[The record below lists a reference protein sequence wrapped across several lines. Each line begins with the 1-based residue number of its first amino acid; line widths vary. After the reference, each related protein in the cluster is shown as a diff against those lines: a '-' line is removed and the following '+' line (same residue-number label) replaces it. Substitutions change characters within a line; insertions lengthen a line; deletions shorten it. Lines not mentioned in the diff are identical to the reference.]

1 MLAGCALVA
10 SDTEADGHIP
20 PDFQGNRS
28 PRANS
33 NLRGAIAG
41 LTRSATTDD
50 LARLY
55 LAAIQAVA
63 YGTRHIVEVMSARG
77 YEIKRIMACGGG
89 MKNPVF
95 LREHADI
102 TGCQIVLPKE
112 PEAVLL
118 GSSVLGAVASGRFPS
133 VLSAMNAM
141 NEAGR
146 VIAPTRGKVAN
157 YHQRK
162 YRAFHRMHTDFF
174 SYRRIIAAP
183 VFESRRV
190 VRQLSAKPAKATA
203 NSNSLRYESQ

>member
-1 MLAGCALVA
+1 
-10 SDTEADGHIP
+10 
-20 PDFQGNRS
+20 
-28 PRANS
+28 
-33 NLRGAIAG
+33 
-41 LTRSATTDD
+41 
-50 LARLY
+50 
-55 LAAIQAVA
+55 
-63 YGTRHIVEVMSARG
+63 
-77 YEIKRIMACGGG
+77 MACGGG

-162 YRAFHRMHTDFF
+162 
-174 SYRRIIAAP
+174 
-183 VFESRRV
+183 
-190 VRQLSAKPAKATA
+190 
-203 NSNSLRYESQ
+203 